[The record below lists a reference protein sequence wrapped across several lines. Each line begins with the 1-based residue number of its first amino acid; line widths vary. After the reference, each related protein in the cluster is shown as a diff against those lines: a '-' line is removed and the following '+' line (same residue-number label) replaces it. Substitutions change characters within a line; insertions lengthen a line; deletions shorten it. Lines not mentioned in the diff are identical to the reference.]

1 MSIFFEHEDIK
12 HLIFLNLD
20 LRDLVILKNVN
31 QHFRKE
37 CILLINSRTN
47 YRKRYLIKEI
57 QSYNIKKKENLFSKI
72 FEFIYKEIEN
82 NKIEKLLNIFEFI
95 SYKIIFEYSYLIRD
109 LSKKYDPPKL
119 IFMIW
124 ERIVMHLARKYK
136 YSWINADPF
145 FNNTD
150 LNKELFN
157 IYTIPFIIDDLKNKR
172 NPWKKNLFD
181 RKNK

>member
-1 MSIFFEHEDIK
+1 MSVFNHKDINQ
-12 HLIFLNLD
+12 LILLNLD
-20 LRDLVILKNVN
+20 LKELVILKNVN

-37 CILLINSRTN
+37 CILLINLRTN
-47 YRKRYLIKEI
+47 DRTRVLIKEI
-57 QSYNIKKKENLFSKI
+57 QSYNNKKKGNLFSKI
-72 FEFIYKEIEN
+72 FEFIDNESEN
-82 NKIEKLLNIFEFI
+82 NKTEKILNIFEFI
-95 SYKIIFEYSYLIRD
+95 SYKIIFEDSYLIRD

-124 ERIVMHLARKYK
+124 ERIVMRLARKYK

-145 FNNTD
+145 FNHAD

-157 IYTIPFIIDDLKNKR
+157 IYTIPFIMDDLKNKR

-181 RKNK
+181 YS